1 MGSAD
6 AMQHI
11 LPGKITRQH
20 TVRTHC
26 KKEGAFLLESL
37 SCDCE
42 IVWIWR
48 TTFEQQHD
56 PIHSTMLYTFRIS
69 YLVLI
74 GASFW
79 AITWL
84 GPRMSKVQINFH
96 HRFAKPRWLKSSHR
110 ARSCCQRLPLV
121 FQQSFHELTSSCT
134 HVFAPRMHHNLLW
147 HLAQLGCF
155 GLTGDHCTISVHLCD
170 LATNQLRLWKARL
183 GGKRRA
189 TRISMIS
196 AQ

>member
-11 LPGKITRQH
+11 PPGKKKTLQ
-20 TVRTHC
+20 
-26 KKEGAFLLESL
+26 KEGAFLLESL

-42 IVWIWR
+42 IVTWIWR

-69 YLVLI
+69 YLVLL

-96 HRFAKPRWLKSSHR
+96 HRFAKPGDSSLPTEPG
-110 ARSCCQRLPLV
+110 AAASACLSCSNKASMSL
-121 FQQSFHELTSSCT
+121 H
-134 HVFAPRMHHNLLW
+134 
-147 HLAQLGCF
+147 HLAQMCLHPGCIIIFSDIWHSWDASGSLGITA
-155 GLTGDHCTISVHLCD
+155 LSLCIFVI
-170 LATNQLRLWKARL
+170 LR
-183 GGKRRA
+183 
-189 TRISMIS
+189 
-196 AQ
+196 